1 MIISTVEFQICF
13 RGVCVSGG
21 GGGGVALFGLF
32 CSNRDFWILGLGLS
46 NVPSSVFTRNTAG
59 RKYNSA
65 SYSIMANLLVIS
77 HLWLTSYLRD
87 SRAINYYKMLKL

>member
-13 RGVCVSGG
+13 RGVWGGDTLLGFFAPIVISG
-21 GGGGVALFGLF
+21 
-32 CSNRDFWILGLGLS
+32 FWPWDLS

-59 RKYNSA
+59 RKYSSA

-77 HLWLTSYLRD
+77 HL
-87 SRAINYYKMLKL
+87 KLFEGQ